1 MKDPPLSF
9 KLRSI
14 FVIPM
19 VSTFSKILLSLCNII
34 NGHNV
39 ECLQEM
45 EKRLKGTSLVTVSN
59 HYSCTDD
66 PALWGSYEP
75 LVRISH
81 HSSSFLINYQEMQGK
96 YINFSTDC

>member
-1 MKDPPLSF
+1 MAERGERGCFSAFGWPFPDMKDPPLSF

-45 EKRLKGTSLVTVSN
+45 VEKRLKGTSLVTVSN

-66 PALWGSYEP
+66 PALWVRASKWVIP
-75 LVRISH
+75 L
-81 HSSSFLINYQEMQGK
+81 G
-96 YINFSTDC
+96 

>member
-66 PALWGSYEP
+66 PALWDFHTSLES
-75 LVRISH
+75 RIKT
-81 HSSSFLINYQEMQGK
+81 G
-96 YINFSTDC
+96 

>member
-66 PALWGSYEP
+66 PALWVLQVLLDNE
-75 LVRISH
+75 RDH
-81 HSSSFLINYQEMQGK
+81 
-96 YINFSTDC
+96 

>member
-1 MKDPPLSF
+1 MAVPGHEGPTPFLQAQEHLCYSHG
-9 KLRSI
+9 
-14 FVIPM
+14 
-19 VSTFSKILLSLCNII
+19 LCNII

-66 PALWGSYEP
+66 PALWVRASKWGFH
-75 LVRISH
+75 LVKEQRLDGDTLAH
-81 HSSSFLINYQEMQGK
+81 LLAAK
-96 YINFSTDC
+96 LC

>member
-1 MKDPPLSF
+1 MAVPGHEGPTPFLQAQEHLCYSHG
-9 KLRSI
+9 
-14 FVIPM
+14 
-19 VSTFSKILLSLCNII
+19 LCNII

-66 PALWGSYEP
+66 PALWGDTIQLLLYYSPSQRLLRHLGLY
-75 LVRISH
+75 
-81 HSSSFLINYQEMQGK
+81 FLNT
-96 YINFSTDC
+96 FFLTSTATC